1 MDVKTYFMHG
11 DLLEEIYMQQ
21 PQGFIKV
28 VQEHVVCK
36 IKKASYGL
44 KKAPRAWYSKI
55 NEQFLNDGFKI
66 SSYDPHLYVKN
77 FNGDIIMVVLFVDDL
92 IIT

>member
-1 MDVKTYFMHG
+1 MHG

-55 NEQFLNDGFKI
+55 NE
-66 SSYDPHLYVKN
+66 
-77 FNGDIIMVVLFVDDL
+77 
-92 IIT
+92 